1 MWPRAFLRAG
11 AKPDGWDKAGAPGSA
26 LSPAPTYPRHLS
38 VLSVAGS
45 ASRRLSAGCQAS
57 MIGPAS
63 DAFLPPPTRCPCGS
77 PGSLLPLHSSSA
89 HTRFP
94 PRRRRPQLSGAAW
107 VWARPSEAGCSPGTG
122 WRGVRGA
129 QPRAVLGPKPSP
141 SPSWARNS
149 PLWPATPQELLMATA
164 ATQGYKDL
172 LSLTTATAYCARR
185 VHFLVELSKLYGL

>member
-45 ASRRLSAGCQAS
+45 ASRRPSAGCQAS

-89 HTRFP
+89 HTTFP
-94 PRRRRPQLSGAAW
+94 PRRRRPQLSRAAW
-107 VWARPSEAGCSPGTG
+107 AWARPPEAGRSPGTG

-149 PLWPATPQELLMATA
+149 PLWPSYPSGAPYGNC
-164 ATQGYKDL
+164 GYPGVQRPIK
-172 LSLTTATAYCARR
+172 SNNSYRFCARR
-185 VHFLVELSKLYGL
+185 VHCLVELSKLYGL